1 MCGRLALVLS
11 LAAAALAATGASN
24 RIQLSYCFDPGE
36 AAGGGVLNTERNRIY
51 CVNGGSRS
59 YDTGSVSDTAGDVC
73 VVYSQPPTGTKV
85 EYWLAGSELD
95 VYNDVVSARLAVGE
109 QLYHAQYSPRY
120 SFTSPIYIGARFGY
134 ISYGIGFA
142 ANGGSGSMAT
152 LSGIVYTNSLA
163 LPANAFTRTGY
174 TFVNWKDSS
183 GKTFVDRQTVD
194 GADFGV
200 ATDGTNVVLTAQW
213 TANKYKAFFNANGGT
228 VATASKDVTY
238 DSVYGELPTPTR
250 TGYEFSGWVNAG
262 ATITAST
269 IVKKAQNHTLYAK
282 WTANTYNVALDQQD
296 GSGGSNTVTAAYGQK
311 PPTVAVPRRTG
322 YAFGGYWTGK
332 NGAGGQYFDEY
343 GRATCPWNNTRTYV
357 LYAKWTA
364 NTFTVTFDANGGKTP
379 TASKSVSYD
388 AAYGT
393 LPTPTRTGYGFSGWY
408 TRISG
413 GTKVVASTRVTL
425 TAAQTLYAHWT
436 ANTYQVALDRQGG
449 TGGMATVTT
458 TYGQTPPTVTVP
470 TRTGYTFGGYWTGKN
485 GTGGQYYS
493 AYGTGA
499 AVWNNSKTYTL
510 YALWTANTYNVAL
523 DRQGGSGGSNA
534 VVTTYGQVPPAVTV
548 PTRRGHTFGG
558 YWTGKNGTG
567 GQYYNADGTGAAK
580 WNNSKTYTL
589 YAKWT
594 AITYNVTF
602 DKQGGS
608 GGSNTVVMTYGQT
621 PPTVTVPTRT
631 GYTFGG
637 YWTGKNG
644 AGGQYYNAD
653 GTGAAKWNNSKTY
666 RLYALWT
673 ANTYNVALDRQG
685 GSGGTTNV
693 VATYGQT
700 PPTVTVPTRTGY
712 TFGGYWTKVGGVL
725 RDQYYNADG
734 TGKAAWNNTKTSW
747 LYAKWTANTYTVKFN
762 ANGGSGEMDPQVFTY
777 DVTNALSEC
786 TFDPPA
792 GGLWKFVGWSNIVAN
807 AFYEPGQVVSNLT
820 AEADGEVTLFAV
832 WEDNRTELSKAMHC
846 LNLNWEVD
854 GAKWGAFYDQE
865 AGYEHSGSCVTNA
878 AGFPTLDWL
887 YTQVETSGTLSF
899 RTTCRGANSAELEF
913 NQSAQRGTGGVS
925 TNIIVT
931 NSTEWQLH
939 SLSVEKLGNETNAWY
954 LVFRPKQL
962 QPGVIYIDQM
972 TWTPE
977 GADKLKSSKT
987 KPSKEDARD
996 ISGIS
1001 FAGGTLALTFTNADE
1016 RFSYQL
1022 HGTNDPSAARSLWP
1036 VLWTTNG
1043 VGTITI
1049 EPPVDSEGRQMFYY
1063 LQTIGK

>member
-51 CVNGGSRS
+51 CVNSSSRS

-73 VVYSQPPTGTKV
+73 VVYSQPPTGMKV
-85 EYWLAGSELD
+85 EYWLSGQQLD
-95 VYNDVVSARLAVGE
+95 VYNDAESARAAAGE
-109 QLYHAQYSPRY
+109 QTYSVQYSSKY
-120 SFTSPIYIGARFGY
+120 SATKPVYVGARFGY

-152 LSGIVYTNSLA
+152 LSGNVYNSSFA

-174 TFVNWKDSS
+174 SFVNWKDSS

-250 TGYEFSGWVNAG
+250 TGYKFSGWVNAG

-296 GSGGSNTVTAAYGQK
+296 GSGGSNTVTAVYGQK

-470 TRTGYTFGGYWTGKN
+470 TRTGYTFGGYWT
-485 GTGGQYYS
+485 
-493 AYGTGA
+493 
-499 AVWNNSKTYTL
+499 
-510 YALWTANTYNVAL
+510 
-523 DRQGGSGGSNA
+523 
-534 VVTTYGQVPPAVTV
+534 
-548 PTRRGHTFGG
+548 
-558 YWTGKNGTG
+558 
-567 GQYYNADGTGAAK
+567 
-580 WNNSKTYTL
+580 
-589 YAKWT
+589 
-594 AITYNVTF
+594 
-602 DKQGGS
+602 
-608 GGSNTVVMTYGQT
+608 
-621 PPTVTVPTRT
+621 
-631 GYTFGG
+631 
-637 YWTGKNG
+637 
-644 AGGQYYNAD
+644 
-653 GTGAAKWNNSKTY
+653 
-666 RLYALWT
+666 
-673 ANTYNVALDRQG
+673 
-685 GSGGTTNV
+685 
-693 VATYGQT
+693 
-700 PPTVTVPTRTGY
+700 
-712 TFGGYWTKVGGVL
+712 KVGGVL

-734 TGKAAWNNTKTSW
+734 TGKVAWNNTKTSW
-747 LYAKWTANTYTVKFN
+747 LYAKWTANTYTVIFN
-762 ANGGSGEMDPQVFTY
+762 ANGGGGEMAPQVFTY

-846 LNLNWEVD
+846 LNLNWNTD
-854 GAKWGAFYDQE
+854 GDWGTFYDTE
-865 AGYEHSGSCVTNA
+865 AGYNPSGSCVTNA
-878 AGFPTLDWL
+878 EYSQSYLYASVPTN
-887 YTQVETSGTLSF
+887 GTLTF
-899 RTTCRGANSAELEF
+899 YAKCDEGGKVVQLNSYQGVTYLGVDPVPKDVKADG
-913 NQSAQRGTGGVS
+913 NWHSVTVDVVKAGSPWQIAIKYTGS
-925 TNIIVT
+925 IM
-931 NSTEWQLH
+931 
-939 SLSVEKLGNETNAWY
+939 
-954 LVFRPKQL
+954 
-962 QPGVIYIDQM
+962 YIDQM

-977 GADKLKSSKT
+977 GADESKSSKT
-987 KPSKEDARD
+987 KPTKKDARD